1 MMIFVQNI
9 VLNYVQNVHGNRPL
23 QLHINDI
30 QIVQV
35 NLANGETQ
43 QLVFGICIVAAGADS
58 GKIAQL
64 AKVGNGKGF
73 LSTPLP
79 VEPR

>member
-1 MMIFVQNI
+1 MHLIIKVKF
-9 VLNYVQNVHGNRPL
+9 P
-23 QLHINDI
+23 
-30 QIVQV
+30 
-35 NLANGETQ
+35 NGETQ
-43 QLVFGICIVAAGADS
+43 QLVFGICIIAAGAHS
-58 GKIAQL
+58 GEIAKL

>member
-1 MMIFVQNI
+1 MKF
-9 VLNYVQNVHGNRPL
+9 P
-23 QLHINDI
+23 
-30 QIVQV
+30 
-35 NLANGETQ
+35 NGEIQ
-43 QLVFGICIVAAGADS
+43 QLVFGICIIAAGANS

-64 AKVGNGKGF
+64 VKVGTGKGF